1 MRDFLLGRAVAI
13 VVVTALAA
21 WAYAAAH
28 SITPAMFVAGD
39 VEARDQLQRAFEFT
53 LAVFAVAGAAVA
65 AQGLVSRDRARGYD
79 RIILSRPLS
88 PARYYVQGF
97 ALAGIG
103 TTLLASVGAGL
114 YGVALRPVSALG
126 VAAYVALAWI
136 AIGGVAFL
144 LSVLTGGHAV
154 VLAVLLAADLTI
166 DRYAGALRATGHAH
180 PALDTLQYAFPPVH
194 VVVALAGPFARGAI
208 IAPRAVVWPLGFG
221 LACLALAIVLLRR
234 SPVRS

>member
-1 MRDFLLGRAVAI
+1 VRDFLLGRAVAI

-28 SITPAMFVAGD
+28 AITPAMFVAGD
-39 VEARDQLQRAFEFT
+39 VDVQDQLQRAFEFT

-79 RIILSRPLS
+79 RVILSRPLS

-103 TTLLASVGAGL
+103 TMLLAIVGAGL

-126 VAAYVALAWI
+126 VAAYVGLAWI

-144 LSVLTGGHAV
+144 LSVLTSGHAL
-154 VLAVLLAADLTI
+154 VLAALLAADLTI
-166 DRYAGALRATGHAH
+166 DRFASALRAAGPAR
-180 PALDTLQYAFPPVH
+180 PALDMLQYALPPVH
-194 VVVALAGPFARGAI
+194 VVAGLAGPFARGASI
-208 IAPRAVVWPLGFG
+208 VPRAVIWPLGYGF
-221 LACLALAIVLLRR
+221 ACLAVAIVLLRR